1 MSQLKNK
8 LWPWLLSLLFGMAV
22 FLFWWQRYP
31 FALSY
36 HEQFQL
42 FLFDSDYLATRLA
55 EPGGIARY
63 LSEFLVQFYNNV
75 VFGAV
80 IIALLLVLMQ
90 RLVWR
95 LMDQQNKTWYP
106 LSFLPSLVTWYMMG
120 DQSLLLAFPLAL
132 IMVLSV
138 MACVKSLGMKR
149 LSVVA
154 LCLLILVPLV
164 YWVCGPVVLMLAVY
178 LPLSGQKPI
187 LRDALLSVAAVVYG
201 VLCIL
206 LSSLIVPYTVS
217 QLFCGLGYY
226 RFFESFMLL
235 MILLQL
241 LLVALPLCGR
251 FLPEIKVGKAHYTL
265 LGVQVVALTVLM
277 LAVVPTNYDAKTYE
291 LIEYDYLVRTQQWD
305 AVIKKAEQQ
314 TPDLP
319 MSVCA
324 TNLALAM
331 KGELTTRAFD
341 FYQRGGQGL
350 LPPFERNYTTT
361 LVTGEAYFQL
371 GLVNTAQRFAFEA
384 MEAIPNYNKS
394 VRCVRRLAET
404 NLINGNYEVARKYL
418 KMLEKTMF
426 YGKWAQRT
434 EALLGQ
440 EQQINN
446 HPLYGQMRKKR
457 IKEDFL
463 FSDRELDKI
472 CGQLLMA
479 DKDNTLALQYL
490 LMFPVLDR
498 DLNRFMN
505 YMMFVSQTHP
515 GYSPRICQE
524 MVTFAYASRKQQP
537 PQGVVPE
544 AMLQQF
550 NQFMQAYQQGATE
563 MFRHSTWYYLMGK

>member
-8 LWPWLLSLLFGMAV
+8 LWPWLLSLLFGMAL

-42 FLFDSDYLATRLA
+42 FLFDSDYLTTRLA

-132 IMVLSV
+132 IMVSSV

>member
-42 FLFDSDYLATRLA
+42 FLFDSDYLVTRLA

>member
-1 MSQLKNK
+1 M
-8 LWPWLLSLLFGMAV
+8 LSLLFGMAV

-154 LCLLILVPLV
+154 LCLLILVPLF

-187 LRDALLSVAAVVYG
+187 LRDALLSVVAVVYG

-206 LSSLIVPYTVS
+206 LSSMIVPYTVS

-463 FSDRELDKI
+463 YSDRELDKI

-550 NQFMQAYQQGATE
+550 NLFMQAYQQGATE

>member
-1 MSQLKNK
+1 M
-8 LWPWLLSLLFGMAV
+8 LSLLFGMAV
-22 FLFWWQRYP
+22 FLFWWQQYP

-265 LGVQVVALTVLM
+265 LGVEVVALTVLM

>member
-1 MSQLKNK
+1 M
-8 LWPWLLSLLFGMAV
+8 LSLLFGMAV

-187 LRDALLSVAAVVYG
+187 LRDALLSVATVVYG

-434 EALLGQ
+434 ETLLGQ

>member
-8 LWPWLLSLLFGMAV
+8 LWPWLLSLLFGMAL

-42 FLFDSDYLATRLA
+42 FLFDSDYLTTRLA

>member
-1 MSQLKNK
+1 M
-8 LWPWLLSLLFGMAV
+8 LSLLFGMAV
-22 FLFWWQRYP
+22 FLFWWQQYP

>member
-1 MSQLKNK
+1 MSQLNNK

>member
-1 MSQLKNK
+1 M
-8 LWPWLLSLLFGMAV
+8 LSLLFGMAV
-22 FLFWWQRYP
+22 FLFWWQQYP

-138 MACVKSLGMKR
+138 MACVKSLGMKC

-241 LLVALPLCGR
+241 LLVALPLCGH

>member
-1 MSQLKNK
+1 M
-8 LWPWLLSLLFGMAV
+8 LSLLFGMAV

-106 LSFLPSLVTWYMMG
+106 LSLLPSLVTWYMMG

-201 VLCIL
+201 VFCIL

-361 LVTGEAYFQL
+361 LMTGEAYFQL

>member
-1 MSQLKNK
+1 M
-8 LWPWLLSLLFGMAV
+8 
-22 FLFWWQRYP
+22 
-31 FALSY
+31 
-36 HEQFQL
+36 
-42 FLFDSDYLATRLA
+42 
-55 EPGGIARY
+55 
-63 LSEFLVQFYNNV
+63 
-75 VFGAV
+75 
-80 IIALLLVLMQ
+80 
-90 RLVWR
+90 
-95 LMDQQNKTWYP
+95 
-106 LSFLPSLVTWYMMG
+106 
-120 DQSLLLAFPLAL
+120 
-132 IMVLSV
+132 
-138 MACVKSLGMKR
+138 
-149 LSVVA
+149 
-154 LCLLILVPLV
+154 
-164 YWVCGPVVLMLAVY
+164 
-178 LPLSGQKPI
+178 
-187 LRDALLSVAAVVYG
+187 
-201 VLCIL
+201 
-206 LSSLIVPYTVS
+206 IVPYTVS

-265 LGVQVVALTVLM
+265 LGVEVVALTVLM

-341 FYQRGGQGL
+341 FYQRGSQGL

-426 YGKWAQRT
+426 YGKWARRT

>member
-8 LWPWLLSLLFGMAV
+8 LWPWLLSLLFGMAL

>member
-1 MSQLKNK
+1 M
-8 LWPWLLSLLFGMAV
+8 LSLLFGMAV

-138 MACVKSLGMKR
+138 MACVKSLGMKH

-178 LPLSGQKPI
+178 LPLSGQKSI

-265 LGVQVVALTVLM
+265 LGVQVVALMVLM

-371 GLVNTAQRFAFEA
+371 GLINTAQRFAFEA

>member
-8 LWPWLLSLLFGMAV
+8 LWPWLLSLLFGMAL

-251 FLPEIKVGKAHYTL
+251 FLPKIKVGKAHYTL

-434 EALLGQ
+434 EALLGL

>member
-1 MSQLKNK
+1 M
-8 LWPWLLSLLFGMAV
+8 LSLLFGMAV

-446 HPLYGQMRKKR
+446 HPLYGKMRKKR

>member
-1 MSQLKNK
+1 MSQLNNK
-8 LWPWLLSLLFGMAV
+8 LWPWLLSLLFGMAA

-187 LRDALLSVAAVVYG
+187 LRDALLSVATVVYG

>member
-1 MSQLKNK
+1 M
-8 LWPWLLSLLFGMAV
+8 LSLLFGMAV

-42 FLFDSDYLATRLA
+42 FQFDSDYLATRLA

-265 LGVQVVALTVLM
+265 LGVEVVALTVLM

>member
-106 LSFLPSLVTWYMMG
+106 LCFLPSLVTWYMMG

-251 FLPEIKVGKAHYTL
+251 FLPKIKVGKAHYTL

-434 EALLGQ
+434 EALLGL

>member
-1 MSQLKNK
+1 M
-8 LWPWLLSLLFGMAV
+8 LSLLFGMAV

-95 LMDQQNKTWYP
+95 LMDLQNKTWYP

>member
-1 MSQLKNK
+1 M
-8 LWPWLLSLLFGMAV
+8 LSLLFGMAV
-22 FLFWWQRYP
+22 FLFWWQQYP

-90 RLVWR
+90 RLVLR

>member
-1 MSQLKNK
+1 M
-8 LWPWLLSLLFGMAV
+8 LSLLFGMAV

-187 LRDALLSVAAVVYG
+187 LRDALLSVVAVVYG

>member
-1 MSQLKNK
+1 
-8 LWPWLLSLLFGMAV
+8 
-22 FLFWWQRYP
+22 
-31 FALSY
+31 
-36 HEQFQL
+36 
-42 FLFDSDYLATRLA
+42 
-55 EPGGIARY
+55 
-63 LSEFLVQFYNNV
+63 
-75 VFGAV
+75 
-80 IIALLLVLMQ
+80 
-90 RLVWR
+90 
-95 LMDQQNKTWYP
+95 
-106 LSFLPSLVTWYMMG
+106 
-120 DQSLLLAFPLAL
+120 
-132 IMVLSV
+132 
-138 MACVKSLGMKR
+138 
-149 LSVVA
+149 
-154 LCLLILVPLV
+154 
-164 YWVCGPVVLMLAVY
+164 
-178 LPLSGQKPI
+178 
-187 LRDALLSVAAVVYG
+187 
-201 VLCIL
+201 
-206 LSSLIVPYTVS
+206 
-217 QLFCGLGYY
+217 
-226 RFFESFMLL
+226 
-235 MILLQL
+235 
-241 LLVALPLCGR
+241 
-251 FLPEIKVGKAHYTL
+251 
-265 LGVQVVALTVLM
+265 
-277 LAVVPTNYDAKTYE
+277 
-291 LIEYDYLVRTQQWD
+291 
-305 AVIKKAEQQ
+305 
-314 TPDLP
+314 
-319 MSVCA
+319 
-324 TNLALAM
+324 
-331 KGELTTRAFD
+331 
-341 FYQRGGQGL
+341 
-350 LPPFERNYTTT
+350 
-361 LVTGEAYFQL
+361 VTGEAYFQL

>member
-1 MSQLKNK
+1 M
-8 LWPWLLSLLFGMAV
+8 LSLLFGMAV

-187 LRDALLSVAAVVYG
+187 LRDALLSVATVVYG

>member
-1 MSQLKNK
+1 M
-8 LWPWLLSLLFGMAV
+8 LSLLFGMAV

-138 MACVKSLGMKR
+138 MACVKSIGMKR

-178 LPLSGQKPI
+178 LPLSVQKPI

-241 LLVALPLCGR
+241 LLVALPLCGC

-544 AMLQQF
+544 TMLQQF

>member
-22 FLFWWQRYP
+22 FLFWWQRYS

-36 HEQFQL
+36 YEQFQL

>member
-1 MSQLKNK
+1 M
-8 LWPWLLSLLFGMAV
+8 LSLLFGMAV

-479 DKDNTLALQYL
+479 DKDNILALQYL

>member
-1 MSQLKNK
+1 M
-8 LWPWLLSLLFGMAV
+8 LSLLFGMAV

-404 NLINGNYEVARKYL
+404 NLINGNYEVAQKYL

-440 EQQINN
+440 EQQINS

-479 DKDNTLALQYL
+479 DKENTLALQYL

>member
-1 MSQLKNK
+1 M
-8 LWPWLLSLLFGMAV
+8 LSLLFGMAV

-265 LGVQVVALTVLM
+265 LGVGVVALTVLM

-418 KMLEKTMF
+418 TMLEKTMF